1 MRCDSLIKL
10 QTECCAMSSVMLLIY
25 VNLAGDCGPFVF
37 SLMEIQRLQDGRI

>member
-1 MRCDSLIKL
+1 
-10 QTECCAMSSVMLLIY
+10 MSSVMLLIY